1 MATKKPRIVIIGAG
15 MAGLTAAH
23 KLYTST
29 SSHHF
34 DLHVVE
40 GGNRIGGRINS
51 SEFCGDRIELGAT
64 WIHGIQGSPVYQIA
78 QDSSLLHSPHPW
90 ECMDGLPDHPLTVAE
105 GGHRLPPSIVDPIS
119 ELFKNLMDFIEGKD
133 CTRTEMVNNCS
144 SNGDGRSLS
153 VGSFL
158 RKGLEAYWG
167 VTREE
172 RGGFGKWRRRAL
184 EEAVFAMH
192 ENTQRSSTAADD
204 LKSLDYDAERGYVMF
219 PGEEITIA
227 RGYSS
232 VIEALASVLPAGMIQ
247 LGRRVEKIEW
257 QMEHENGRPVKL
269 RFGDGATLS
278 ADHVI
283 ITVSLGVLK
292 RGIEQDQSMFHPH
305 LPSFK
310 IGAISRLGFGVV
322 NKVFLQLKQSSH
334 EFKFPFLQ
342 MVFHPPHSQLRDP
355 TIPNWIR
362 NTSSLY
368 PIYKNSRVV
377 LSWFT
382 GKEALH
388 LESLTEEE
396 IINGFSSTASNLLSK
411 HQHTPNRNTNG
422 SCESDANFG
431 KALRTQWGSNPLF
444 LGSYSYV
451 AVGSSVADMDALSA
465 PLPQSNDGG
474 GGLQI
479 LFAGEATH
487 TTHYSTTHGAYFSG
501 LREANRLLKHYNV

>member
-1 MATKKPRIVIIGAG
+1 

-29 SSHHF
+29 SSDQLF

-40 GGNRIGGRINS
+40 GGSRIGGRINS
-51 SEFCGDRIELGAT
+51 SEFCGDRVELGAT
-64 WIHGIQGSPVYQIA
+64 WIHGIEGSPVYKIA
-78 QDSSLLHSPHPW
+78 QDRSLLHSHHPW
-90 ECMDGLPDHPLTVAE
+90 ECMDGLPDDPVTVAE
-105 GGHRLPPSIVDPIS
+105 GGHHLHPSIVDPILK
-119 ELFKNLMDFIEGKD
+119 LFKNLMDFIQGKSVD
-133 CTRTEMVNNCS
+133 DSEIVYKHFGGGNHT
-144 SNGDGRSLS
+144 

-158 RKGLEAYWG
+158 RKGLEAH
-167 VTREE
+167 TREE
-172 RGGFGKWRRRAL
+172 RGGGGRVGSWRRRSL

-192 ENTQRSSTAADD
+192 ENTQRSFTAADD
-204 LKSLDYDAERGYVMF
+204 LNTLDYDAERDYIMF

-232 VIEALASVLPAGMIQ
+232 VIEALASVLPAGIIQ
-247 LGRRVEKIEW
+247 LGRKVEKIEW
-257 QMEHENGRPVKL
+257 QMKHENGRPVKL
-269 RFGDGATLS
+269 HFCDGTTLS

-292 RGIEQDQSMFHPH
+292 LGIKQDCSMFDPP

-310 IGAISRLGFGVV
+310 MGAISRLGFGVV
-322 NKVFLQLKQSSH
+322 NKVFLQLKQTTNH
-334 EFKFPFLQ
+334 FKFPFLQ
-342 MVFHPPHSQLRDP
+342 MVFHQPNSELRNP
-355 TIPNWIR
+355 TIPHWIR
-362 NTSSLY
+362 KTSSLY

-388 LESLTEEE
+388 LESLSDEE
-396 IINGFSSTASNLLSK
+396 IINGFSSTASNLISSSTSK
-411 HQHTPNRNTNG
+411 REESPNCNG
-422 SCESDANFG
+422 HGSFEFDVKFG
-431 KALRTQWGSNPLF
+431 KVLRTQWGSNPLF

-451 AVGSSVADMDALSA
+451 AVGSSVGDMDALSE
-465 PLPQSNDGG
+465 PLPQSGSPPQ
-474 GGLQI
+474 LQI

-501 LREANRLLKHYNV
+501 LREANRLLKHYNVAPL